1 MEEKN
6 LMAAKKPARSKKAP
20 EKTGQAE
27 PKGGKR
33 APEPLPEDLIE
44 TVLEEDDVDDAPPPS
59 KKGK

>member
-1 MEEKN
+1 
-6 LMAAKKPARSKKAP
+6 MAAKKPARSKKAP